1 MMARLAT
8 ARALVPLRHPRFRLL
23 VAGQLTSNVGDACYA
38 VALPW
43 YVLAVH
49 GGVVLLSL
57 VLAAYGIPR
66 TALLLVGGF
75 ASDRWRP
82 WTVMMVTDGARAMAG
97 AGLAVAAGLGPAR
110 AAVLIPIAAVL
121 GAGEGL
127 FIPASFAIVPELLP
141 GADLQAGN
149 ALSSGG
155 TQLATLLGPAVGGA
169 LVGLAGPELAFWVD
183 AASFA
188 VSAVTLAGIRAAGR
202 ASSATAQVDGDPAAG
217 GVVAAGAVSTE
228 APALMH
234 EPGAGRA
241 GVTEP
246 DLALATA
253 APPRLTVRGMM
264 RTERILQVAVVV
276 VVAANLGSGGVGEV
290 ALPALAHGPLAA
302 GAAGYGALIAAF
314 GGGALL
320 GTLAA
325 GQARQPR
332 RPFVAGSIAFL
343 AEAAFIA
350 VVPLAGST
358 ILTAAALVAF
368 GALNGF
374 GNMVTITAFQ
384 RWAPPGMLGRLSG
397 VLALASVG
405 VFPLSVLLAGLIV
418 RAGGPDP
425 FFWFAAATLAAA
437 ILGALTQRSWR
448 DFGTAGP
455 AATEVQLPAAA
466 APGQA
471 AAVPVATANADSQLS
486 TDSASSRSAD
496 SHSRPAT

>member
-8 ARALVPLRHPRFRLL
+8 ARGLAPLRHRRFRLL
-23 VAGQLTSNVGDACYA
+23 VGGQLTSNVGDACYA

-155 TQLATLLGPAVGGA
+155 TQLATLFGPAVGGA
-169 LVGLAGPELAFWVD
+169 LVALAGPELAFWVD

-188 VSAVTLAGIRAAGR
+188 VSAVTLAGIRAAGQAR
-202 ASSATAQVDGDPAAG
+202 SATGPVDGEPATAG
-217 GVVAAGAVSTE
+217 VLAAETVSAE
-228 APALMH
+228 APAPVH
-234 EPGAGRA
+234 QPGASRPGD
-241 GVTEP
+241 GTES
-246 DLALATA
+246 DLPLAPA
-253 APPRLTVRGMM
+253 APPGRTVRGMM

-325 GQARQPR
+325 GQARPPR
-332 RPFVAGSIAFL
+332 RPFVAGSVAFL

-384 RWAPPGMLGRLSG
+384 RWAPPDMLGRLSG

-418 RAGGPDP
+418 RAGGPEP
-425 FFWFAAATLAAA
+425 FFWFAAASLAAA

-455 AATEVQLPAAA
+455 VAPGMQLTPAAA
-466 APGQA
+466 TGQA
-471 AAVPVATANADSQLS
+471 AAAPVATANADSQ
-486 TDSASSRSAD
+486 ASRTA
-496 SHSRPAT
+496 PAGG

>member
-169 LVGLAGPELAFWVD
+169 LVALAGPELAFWVD

-202 ASSATAQVDGDPAAG
+202 ASRDRQS
-217 GVVAAGAVSTE
+217 VV
-228 APALMH
+228 
-234 EPGAGRA
+234 
-241 GVTEP
+241 
-246 DLALATA
+246 
-253 APPRLTVRGMM
+253 
-264 RTERILQVAVVV
+264 
-276 VVAANLGSGGVGEV
+276 
-290 ALPALAHGPLAA
+290 
-302 GAAGYGALIAAF
+302 
-314 GGGALL
+314 
-320 GTLAA
+320 
-325 GQARQPR
+325 
-332 RPFVAGSIAFL
+332 
-343 AEAAFIA
+343 
-350 VVPLAGST
+350 
-358 ILTAAALVAF
+358 
-368 GALNGF
+368 
-374 GNMVTITAFQ
+374 
-384 RWAPPGMLGRLSG
+384 
-397 VLALASVG
+397 
-405 VFPLSVLLAGLIV
+405 
-418 RAGGPDP
+418 
-425 FFWFAAATLAAA
+425 
-437 ILGALTQRSWR
+437 
-448 DFGTAGP
+448 
-455 AATEVQLPAAA
+455 
-466 APGQA
+466 
-471 AAVPVATANADSQLS
+471 
-486 TDSASSRSAD
+486 
-496 SHSRPAT
+496 